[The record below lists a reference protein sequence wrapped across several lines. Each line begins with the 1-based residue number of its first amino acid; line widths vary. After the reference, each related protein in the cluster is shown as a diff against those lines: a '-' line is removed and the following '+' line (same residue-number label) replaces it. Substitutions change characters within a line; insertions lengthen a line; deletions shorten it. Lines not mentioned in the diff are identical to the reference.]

1 MALCWYRAVVRQPPN
16 RGDDVVV
23 VVTVSL
29 DDDGFFLYSE
39 TLGLSGLYLSTD
51 LHLGNRFRALCTVFK
66 HFRATKY
73 TFSTREHTE

>member
-1 MALCWYRAVVRQPPN
+1 MALCWCRAVRQPPN
-16 RGDDVVV
+16 QGDDVVV
-23 VVTVSL
+23 VVTV

-39 TLGLSGLYLSTD
+39 TLRLSGLYLSTG

>member
-1 MALCWYRAVVRQPPN
+1 MALCWCRAVVRQPPN
-16 RGDDVVV
+16 QGDDVVV

-29 DDDGFFLYSE
+29 DDDGFFLFSE
-39 TLGLSGLYLSTD
+39 TLGLYLSTD

-66 HFRATKY
+66 HFQATKY